1 MHIVAEAFL
10 VLPKNERESHSDYA
24 YRMIR
29 ENIMSFRLE
38 PDSLLNEGVFTEALK
53 ISRTPVHE
61 AVLRLKDEYLIEIIP
76 RRESKVS
83 RINLQLAN
91 EGAFMRC
98 AIEPALLRQI
108 AGHVSKSYILRFQE
122 ALDAQKQTLSDQGRL
137 YDYTSYDDQFHRLI
151 YEVAS
156 KPMVYQSVHKIIGHL
171 DRIRYLIRFNSSK
184 EIESASYQEHRQFLN
199 VLMFGVTTEFDMET
213 CYRNHI
219 LRFQTNISM
228 LSDKYPNYFTLA

>member
-1 MHIVAEAFL
+1 MAEPILA
-10 VLPKNERESHSDYA
+10 LPKNESESHSDYA
-24 YRMIR
+24 YRVIR

-38 PDSLLNEGVFTEALK
+38 PDSILNEGVFAEALK

-61 AVLRLKDEYLIEIIP
+61 AVLRLRDEYLIEVIP

-83 RINLQLAN
+83 RINLQLVG

-98 AIEPALLRQI
+98 AIEPALIRQI
-108 AGHVSKSYILRFQE
+108 AGNLPKAFIRRFQE
-122 ALDAQKQTLSDQGRL
+122 VLEAQRRTLSEEGQL
-137 YDYTSYDDQFHRLI
+137 YDYTSFDDQFHQLI
-151 YEVAS
+151 YEAAS
-156 KPMVYQSVHKIIGHL
+156 KPTVCQSVHKIIGHL

-199 VLMFGVTTEFDMET
+199 VLMFGVTTEFDIET

-219 LRFQTNISM
+219 LRFQTNMSM
-228 LSDKYPNYFTLA
+228 LSDKYPAYFTLA